1 MADAPKHRR
10 KKTEPA
16 GVDSTT
22 PDDFLVIG
30 RVARPW
36 GLRGDLK
43 IQVLSDIPDR
53 FEGLERV
60 FIDRVPYS
68 VIESR
73 VEGSGAARLVL
84 RGTRSREDAD
94 SLRGQLVEI
103 PAAEASALPEGVY
116 YHFQILGLRAL
127 DENGTL
133 LGTIV
138 EIVPTGAND
147 VYVVRPETGPDI
159 LIPVIDEVVQNI
171 DISGRTITVRVIEGL
186 LPEPRAPRPPRRP
199 RRALRRPSS
208 SVDQSNSP
216 TDNPSPPSP

>member
-1 MADAPKHRR
+1 MADAPKRRR
-10 KKTEPA
+10 KKMEPA
-16 GVDSTT
+16 GVGEST

-53 FEGLERV
+53 FERLARV

-68 VIESR
+68 VVVSR
-73 VEGSGAARLVL
+73 VEGNGAARLVL
-84 RGTRSREDAD
+84 RGIRSREAAD
-94 SLRGQLVEI
+94 SLRGQFVEI
-103 PAAEASALPEGVY
+103 PAAEAGDLPEGVY
-116 YHFQILGLRAL
+116 YHFQIVGLRVV
-127 DENGTL
+127 DEDEKP

-159 LIPVIDEVVQNI
+159 LVPAIDEVIQGI
-171 DISGRTITVRVIEGL
+171 DLKQGNVTVRIIEGL
-186 LPEPRAPRPPRRP
+186 LPEPRAPRPPRLP
-199 RRALRRPSS
+199 RRAAGGPLTSS
-208 SVDQSNSP
+208 PEQPTGPADNSSAP
-216 TDNPSPPSP
+216 